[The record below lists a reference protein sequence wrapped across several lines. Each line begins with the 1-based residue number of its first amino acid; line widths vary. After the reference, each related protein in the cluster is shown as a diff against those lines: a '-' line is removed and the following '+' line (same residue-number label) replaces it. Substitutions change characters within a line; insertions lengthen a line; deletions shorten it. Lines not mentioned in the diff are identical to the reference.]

1 MRAGRNFPRITTSP
15 LKENFQHAVIFF
27 LNLSPI
33 GHLAHFTML
42 STGNELLASGD
53 QPRGER
59 MNRDD
64 YVIRI
69 YRRGPKDRRMVVGTV
84 EKVSGKLKMSFTD
97 FEELRLIMGV
107 PRGRIP
113 RKEIDSGFPWRK
125 DS

>member
-1 MRAGRNFPRITTSP
+1 
-15 LKENFQHAVIFF
+15 
-27 LNLSPI
+27 
-33 GHLAHFTML
+33 ML

-84 EKVSGKLKMSFTD
+84 EKVSGNLKMSFTD